1 MRNSNPI
8 AQKALE
14 YGRQL
19 LGNSEDA
26 IRAGKGFKADRLAEA
41 ADALVH
47 VAEHQQHLTER
58 GHAGTPPPPPDLPD
72 HLARVYFRT
81 KQSDYFLRQSNDPR
95 ATELPK
101 WARSFYQSA
110 MSDYERKD
118 FVGADENAKSSEE
131 VVKALEN
138 IAQAAMPLPVAPLRE
153 APPPAPPRPPGPP
166 HPPDRDL
173 L

>member
-1 MRNSNPI
+1 M
-8 AQKALE
+8 A
-14 YGRQL
+14 
-19 LGNSEDA
+19 
-26 IRAGKGFKADRLAEA
+26 
-41 ADALVH
+41 
-47 VAEHQQHLTER
+47 
-58 GHAGTPPPPPDLPD
+58 
-72 HLARVYFRT
+72 
-81 KQSDYFLRQSNDPR
+81 
-95 ATELPK
+95 
-101 WARSFYQSA
+101 
-110 MSDYERKD
+110 DYERKD